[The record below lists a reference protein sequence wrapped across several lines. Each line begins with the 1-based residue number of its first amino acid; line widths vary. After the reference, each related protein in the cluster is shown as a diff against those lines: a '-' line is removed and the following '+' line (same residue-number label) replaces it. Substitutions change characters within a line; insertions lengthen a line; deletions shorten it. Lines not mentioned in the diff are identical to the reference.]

1 MVGSNR
7 KCKSVPSSVRWTA
20 IALLSVVLFF
30 GPATALCDSVTGS
43 EYEVKLGFIY
53 NFINFVTWPETIFKN
68 NSDPLVMCIASE
80 SPSSEVLFKID
91 GKLIKQRKIKVITY
105 QEEICLTQSHA
116 LFFATQDKEFIQQV
130 LDRIK
135 GLSILTIGEVDGFT
149 RMGGVINFFEEH
161 NRLRFRVNIDAV
173 QRNALKMSSQL
184 LVSAQIVTEGD
195 E

>member
-1 MVGSNR
+1 MR
-7 KCKSVPSSVRWTA
+7 RIA
-20 IALLSVVLFF
+20 IALLAVLFF
-30 GPATALCDSVTGS
+30 IGPATALCDPVTGS

-53 NFINFVTWPETIFKN
+53 NFINFVTWPETVFKSD
-68 NSDPLVMCIASE
+68 SDPLVMCIVSDN
-80 SPSSEVLFKID
+80 PSSEVLFKMD
-91 GKLIKQRKIKVITY
+91 GKRIKQRAIKVIAY

-116 LFFATQDKEFIQQV
+116 LFFATQDKAFIQQL
-130 LDRIK
+130 LDRVK
-135 GLSILTIGEVDGFT
+135 GLSILTIGEVDGFA

-184 LVSAQIVTEGD
+184 LVSAQIITEGD

>member
-1 MVGSNR
+1 MVGSNK

-20 IALLSVVLFF
+20 IALLSVLFYIW
-30 GPATALCDSVTGS
+30 PATALCDPVTGS

-53 NFINFVTWPETIFKN
+53 NFINFVTWPETIFKS
-68 NSDPLVMCIASE
+68 NSDPLIMCIASDN
-80 SPSSEVLFKID
+80 PSSEVLFKLD
-91 GKLIKQRKIKVITY
+91 GKRIKQRKIKVIAY
-105 QEEICLTQSHA
+105 QEGICLTRSHA
-116 LFFATQDKEFIQQV
+116 LFFATQDKASIQQV

-149 RMGGVINFFEEH
+149 RMGGVINFFEER

-173 QRNALKMSSQL
+173 KRNALKMSSQL
-184 LVSAQIVTEGD
+184 LVSAQIFTEGD

>member
-7 KCKSVPSSVRWTA
+7 KCKSVPSCMRRIA
-20 IALLSVVLFF
+20 IALLSVLFF
-30 GPATALCDSVTGS
+30 IGPATALCDPVTGS

-53 NFINFVTWPETIFKN
+53 NFINFVAWPETIFKSD
-68 NSDPLVMCIASE
+68 SDPLVMCIASDN
-80 SPSSEVLFKID
+80 PASEVLFKLD
-91 GKLIKQRKIKVITY
+91 GKRIKQRKINVIAY
-105 QEEICLTQSHA
+105 QEETCLTQSHA
-116 LFFATQDKEFIQQV
+116 LFFATQDKVFIQQV
-130 LDRIK
+130 LDRVK

-149 RMGGVINFFEEH
+149 RMGGVINFFEDH

-173 QRNALKMSSQL
+173 RRNALKISSQL